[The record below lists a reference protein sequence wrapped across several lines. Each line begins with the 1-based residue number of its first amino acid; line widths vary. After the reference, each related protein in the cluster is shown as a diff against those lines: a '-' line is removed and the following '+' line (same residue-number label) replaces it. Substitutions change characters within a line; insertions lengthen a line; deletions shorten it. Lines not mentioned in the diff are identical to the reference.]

1 INARCERCPQNAI
14 CNVDRTVICEDG
26 FILKSHL
33 LSLTGST
40 YPLPW
45 CGPAPER
52 ARQIDTT
59 FTEIVTMLQQQ
70 VTKAW
75 RERSIERVADSRSVQ
90 FKEADVK
97 NEVKQKIK
105 PIAEVDFNTVWDEA
119 LRKVEAKGKV
129 IRDSASKSLAL
140 ISPPTRLVIAELVQ
154 RILSFVFRL

>member
-1 INARCERCPQNAI
+1 M
-14 CNVDRTVICEDG
+14 TVTCEDG
-26 FILKSHL
+26 FMLKPHL
-33 LSLTGST
+33 LSLNG
-40 YPLPW
+40 YPLPQ
-45 CGPAPER
+45 CEPAPER
-52 ARQIDTT
+52 ARQIDITL
-59 FTEIVTMLQQQ
+59 TEVVKIIRQQ

-75 RERSIERVADSRSVQ
+75 RERSIERAADSRSVQ

-105 PIAEVDFNTVWDEA
+105 PVAEVDFNTVWDEA
-119 LRKVEAKGKV
+119 LRKGEAKGKV